1 MTKGVGERK
10 WMMDSLGQRM
20 QRAAER
26 ILENEDLTA
35 DLDDD
40 AAKVLLDWGV
50 HCAEQIARD
59 TFGLSVNQAEEAMYP
74 RLRALRRLMRTV
86 NGWAPKQ
93 QPMDAETLTKM
104 LEQAAI
110 IYRDYVP
117 PDRTPQETFQQQS
130 LANSTPE
137 TIARLRAF
145 IEGQD
150 TVS

>member
-1 MTKGVGERK
+1 
-10 WMMDSLGQRM
+10 MDSLGQRM

-26 ILENEDLTA
+26 ILENESLTA

-59 TFGLSVNQAEEAMYP
+59 TFGLSANQAEEATYP

-86 NGWAPKQ
+86 NRWAPKR
-93 QPMDAETLTKM
+93 QPMDGKTLNKM
-104 LEQAAI
+104 LAQAAVV
-110 IYRDYVP
+110 YRAYTP
-117 PDRTPQETFQQQS
+117 PGSMQQAVFLRQG

-145 IEGQD
+145 IEGTN